1 MDSPLPRPRKRFGQ
15 NFLHDTAVI
24 ERIVTELAVSSD
36 TALLEI
42 GPGRGALT
50 ERLLERVEHLVA
62 VEIDRDLARHLRDTY
77 PESGLRVIEKD
88 ILDVDLEDLAGNIH
102 GRSAR
107 WTIAGNLPYNIS
119 KPVAMRLVDSVASVE
134 RAVLMFQREV
144 AQRLCAEP
152 GGADYGP
159 LSVLPRAVYEIDRV
173 MDVSAAAFRPRPG
186 VVSTVTR
193 WLARAERPSTDELTK
208 LRATLRAA
216 FSNRRKTLRNNVRQ
230 ALGSESVLEQAGL
243 DGGRRAQELLPQEF
257 HTLAAHWPTVR

>member
-1 MDSPLPRPRKRFGQ
+1 MEQPLPRPRKRFGQ

-24 ERIVTELAVSSD
+24 ERIVAELSISSE

-50 ERLLERVEHLVA
+50 HRLLEQTERLVA
-62 VEIDRDLARHLRDTY
+62 VEIDRHLAQHLRDTFAE
-77 PESGLRVIEKD
+77 PRLTVVEED
-88 ILDVDLEDLAGNIH
+88 ILEVDFARLGQAIH
-102 GRSAR
+102 RRQVR

-119 KPVAMRLVDSVASVE
+119 KPVAMRLVESVASID

-144 AQRLCAEP
+144 AQRLCAVP

-173 MDVSAAAFRPRPG
+173 MDVSPEAFRPRPA
-186 VVSTVTR
+186 VVSTITR
-193 WLARAERPSTDELTK
+193 WLARVERPSTDELAQ

-230 ALGSESVLEQAGL
+230 ALGSERVLEQAGL
-243 DGGRRAQELLPQEF
+243 DGARRAQELSPEEF
-257 HTLAAHWPTVR
+257 HALAAYWPRVP